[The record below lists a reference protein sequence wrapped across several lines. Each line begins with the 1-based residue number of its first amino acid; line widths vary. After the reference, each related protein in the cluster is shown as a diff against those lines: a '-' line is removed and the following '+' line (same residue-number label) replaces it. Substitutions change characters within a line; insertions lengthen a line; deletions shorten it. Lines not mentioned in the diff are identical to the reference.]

1 MKNVTVYSAD
11 WCPYCDAAKRLLGQR
26 GIPFEEINV
35 DRIPGFRQK
44 LVEMT
49 GQRTV
54 PQIIID
60 EQPVGGFTELAAL
73 DRSGR
78 LAELVGS

>member
-1 MKNVTVYSAD
+1 MKQVTVYSAD

-26 GIPFEEINV
+26 GISYEEINV

-73 DRSGR
+73 AKSGK
-78 LAELVGS
+78 LDELVGA